1 MRSKFLVT
9 AAALAAP
16 IAFAH
21 PALAQG
27 PAAKAFGGPV
37 KVSDAVTIDPILDA
51 RLRYEGIDQPA
62 TKADAVTLRMRAGV
76 EIKHAPSHLALLVEG
91 EGLVA
96 IGQRYNAYPASLGL
110 TNPPASQLRPAYSVV
125 ADPENVE
132 LNRLQLQYKDKHVTV
147 TLGRQRI
154 NHDDQR
160 WVGGVAW
167 RQNEQTFDALRGEGK
182 VGPISL
188 DATWAIS
195 QRTVFGYEAGQ
206 RNAYDGDFFLLGAGA
221 KVGPVQLK
229 AITYLLDY
237 DVKETA
243 GAPAAL
249 QKQLADSQT
258 YGIRANA
265 SFKLSPKVTLGLFAS
280 YARQSAY
287 ADNTL
292 GFAADYI
299 SGEANLSY
307 AGFTLTGGWEKLGS
321 DAVAGGR
328 RAVQTPMATLHKFGW
343 SDLLLVTPDNGLQDA
358 YVGLA
363 YKFPKLKGI
372 SGLTAQVTFHQ
383 YDSDFGNLEYG
394 TQWNASVGFKA
405 GPVTWLAKYARY
417 QQDGA
422 ADFATDVDT
431 QKVWLQAEY
440 SF

>member
-1 MRSKFLVT
+1 MRKLLA

-16 IAFAH
+16 IGLAQ
-21 PALAQG
+21 PALAAPQ
-27 PAAKAFGGPV
+27 AAQAKFGDPIA
-37 KVSDAVTIDPILDA
+37 VSPEVTIDPIVDA
-51 RLRYEGIDQPA
+51 RLRYEGIDQP
-62 TKADAVTLRMRAGV
+62 TVTADAVTLRLRAGV
-76 EIKHAPSHLALLVEG
+76 ELKHKPSHLALLVEG

-96 IGQRYNAYPASLGL
+96 LGQRYNAYPASLGL
-110 TNPPASQLRPAYSVV
+110 TNPPASQLRPAYAVV

-160 WVGGVAW
+160 WVGAVGW

-182 VGPISL
+182 LGPVSL

-195 QRTVFGYEAGQ
+195 QRTVFGHEAGP
-206 RNAYDGDFFLLGAGA
+206 RTAYDGDFFLLGAGA
-221 KVGPVQLK
+221 KLGPVQLK

-237 DVKETA
+237 DQKETA

-258 YGIRANA
+258 YGIRANT
-265 SFKLSPKVTLGLFAS
+265 SFKLSPKVGLGLYAS
-280 YARQSAY
+280 YARQSAW
-287 ADNTL
+287 ADNPL
-292 GFAADYI
+292 GFAADYL

-321 DAVAGGR
+321 GAVAGGR
-328 RAVQTPMATLHKFGW
+328 RAVQTPLATLHKFGW

-363 YKFPKLKGI
+363 YKFPKLKGV
-372 SGLTAQVTFHQ
+372 SGLTAQVTWHQ

-394 TQWNASVGFKA
+394 TQWNASIAFKA

-417 QQDGA
+417 QQAGA

-431 QKVWLQAEY
+431 QKVWLQAE
-440 SF
+440 FAF